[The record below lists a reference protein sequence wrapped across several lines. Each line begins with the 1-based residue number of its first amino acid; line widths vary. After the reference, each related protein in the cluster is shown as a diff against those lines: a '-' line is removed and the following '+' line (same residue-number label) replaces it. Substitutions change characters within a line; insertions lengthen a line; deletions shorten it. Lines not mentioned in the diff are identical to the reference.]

1 MLTNTPI
8 TPDEFR
14 RRMKEI
20 KENGDQEEAH
30 IEADQLMCSLLDT
43 LGYGR
48 GVATFRG
55 MYKWYA

>member
-1 MLTNTPI
+1 MTKTPI

-14 RRMKEI
+14 LQMKEI
-20 KENGDQEEAH
+20 KENGNQEEAH
-30 IEADQLMCSLLDT
+30 IDADKLMCYLLET
-43 LGYGR
+43 LGYGQ